1 MSSLWH
7 ETAPRQWTARTI
19 PASGP
24 LGGAE
29 LGVGGIAVMN
39 LPRQGAV
46 LFVEAGVWA
55 RVNGDP
61 VPGGMRLLQHTDEL
75 LIEGARLVFS
85 QQSAPIVVP
94 FVPVEGQRLPTCPIC
109 RGPIRAGMEA
119 VQCPGCGRWCHQQG
133 AKTCWTYATTC
144 RFCQHPT
151 SFDAGDTWR
160 PDQEDTIGR

>member
-7 ETAPRQWTARTI
+7 ETAPGQWTARAI

-46 LFVEAGVWA
+46 LLVEAGVWA

-61 VPGGMRLLQHTDEL
+61 VPGGMRLLGNPLERRTH
-75 LIEGARLVFS
+75 
-85 QQSAPIVVP
+85 
-94 FVPVEGQRLPTCPIC
+94 
-109 RGPIRAGMEA
+109 
-119 VQCPGCGRWCHQQG
+119 PGDDI
-133 AKTCWTYATTC
+133 
-144 RFCQHPT
+144 P
-151 SFDAGDTWR
+151 
-160 PDQEDTIGR
+160 